1 MAGFRKA
8 NPKQAALKMAMYG
21 PPGSG
26 KTFTSLLLAEGL
38 ATVTGKRIAFIDTE
52 QGTDFYCQHIPA
64 RAVHPEAFDFD
75 ALYTRSLT
83 EIMSSLQNID
93 EKYGVIVIDSIT
105 HEWEAAMAAYSG
117 RKTKVGTIPMQA
129 WGKIKE
135 PYKMIVNFLMSTSS
149 HVIICGRQGNEYEE
163 DEETGQLKNVGF
175 KMKAEGETPYE
186 PHILIRMATIKPKRT
201 NEIAQIVAYVEK
213 DRTGILN
220 GHSFVFPTFETL
232 CAPLLPYL
240 GSDVQANIKGLA
252 ENAVIDADALAEL
265 AERKERDSADLTRK
279 YMARIELCDTPKEL
293 DDIGK
298 SLTPKI
304 KSKMIPSDVSELR
317 EKFLERQSQLKS
329 RATTEPKD
337 GPPPSIEHMHDE
349 IPSAPY
355 LTISK
360 PSPTMSVKDDAR
372 QALLERCSMAA
383 TELWGDNSMSQ
394 LTQYARS
401 LSSPIIAVTAAT
413 VDELKT
419 LLSSLNLEIDK
430 QVGG

>member
-1 MAGFRKA
+1 MAGFKKA

-38 ATVTGKRIAFIDTE
+38 ARVTGKRIAFIDTE

-64 RAVHPEAFDFD
+64 REVHPEAFDFD

-83 EIMSSLQNID
+83 EIISSLQTMGD
-93 EKYGVIVIDSIT
+93 EYGVIVIDSIT
-105 HEWEAAMAAYSG
+105 HEWEAAMAAYAG
-117 RKTKVGTIPMQA
+117 RKTKAGTIPMQA

-135 PYKMIVNFLMSTSS
+135 PYKLIVNFLMSTSA

-232 CAPLLPYL
+232 CAPLMPYL

-252 ENAVIDADALAEL
+252 ENAVIDAEALAEI

-279 YMARIELCDTPKEL
+279 YMAKIELCDTSKEL

-298 SLTPKI
+298 SLTPKV
-304 KSKMIPSDVSELR
+304 KSQMIPADVSELR

-329 RATTEPKD
+329 RANTEPD
-337 GPPPSIEHMHDE
+337 AGPPEQVTLSVPHG
-349 IPSAPY
+349 IPVDDRLVTPP
-355 LTISK
+355 K
-360 PSPTMSVKDDAR
+360 QSVKD
-372 QALLERCSMAA
+372 QAKQSLLARCSLAA
-383 TELWGDNSMSQ
+383 SELWGDDAMNQ
-394 LTQYARS
+394 LTRYARS
-401 LSSPIIAVTAAT
+401 LSKPIVAVTGAT
-413 VDELKT
+413 VEELHS
-419 LLSSLNLEIDK
+419 LLQSLNLELDK
-430 QVGG
+430 RNGG